1 MGQEKV
7 SVLSAEQINR
17 KIERIG
23 HQIIELN
30 YDESSIVL
38 VGIVEQGH
46 LLSERI
52 RKIVESN
59 SKIKVELIKLK
70 LNKKD
75 PINGTYE
82 YSKSDDI
89 LNDSSVVLID
99 DVLNSGRT
107 LIYAA
112 CEILRHPIK
121 KLTTVVLIDRRHRKF
136 PIKADFVGLTL
147 STTIQEHITVVLNP
161 GEEAAYL
168 E

>member
-1 MGQEKV
+1 MAQEKV
-7 SVLSAEQINR
+7 SVLNAEQINR

-23 HQIIELN
+23 HQIIEL
-30 YDESSIVL
+30 YYEESIVVL
-38 VGIVEQGH
+38 VGIAEQGY

-59 SKIKVELIKLK
+59 SAIKVELIKLK

-75 PINGTYE
+75 PINGTYD
-82 YSKSDDI
+82 YSESDDI
-89 LNDSSVVLID
+89 LNDSSVVLVD

-112 CEILRHPIK
+112 REILRHPIK
-121 KLTTVVLIDRRHRKF
+121 KLTTVVLVDRRHRKF
-136 PIKADFVGLTL
+136 PIKADFAGLTL
-147 STTIQEHITVVLNP
+147 STTIQEHITVELNP
-161 GEEAAYL
+161 GEEIAYL